1 MTRKIQPGALQDDAR
16 REVDGVLDQRAQ
28 QIDPAGRHRVDLNQ
42 LQSNPP
48 AREVEVPETEADP
61 PRERPRQ
68 PG

>member
-1 MTRKIQPGALQDDAR
+1 MTRKIQPGSLQDDAR
-16 REVDGVLDQRAQ
+16 REMDGVLDQRAQ
-28 QIDPAGRHRVDLNQ
+28 QIDPAGRHRVDLNR

-48 AREVEVPETEADP
+48 AREVDAPETEADP